1 MPADLDTLTIRRATA
16 ADAGPLAELALRSF
30 LEAFA
35 AQNQPE
41 DVAAYTSRVY
51 GPAQQA
57 AEIADP
63 DIVTLVG
70 EVEGRMAAY
79 AQLRWIPPGP
89 GVDGPEPVEI
99 MRFYLDAPWH
109 GSGLAQRMMDAVLRT
124 AREEGARTAW
134 LAVWERNPR
143 AMAFY
148 AKYGFRVVGEQDFQ
162 LGSERQNDFVM
173 TRPLDREDR
182 AE

>member
-1 MPADLDTLTIRRATA
+1 MPAEPDTLTIRRATA
-16 ADAGPLAELALRSF
+16 DDAAPLAELALRSF
-30 LEAFA
+30 LDAFEAL
-35 AQNQPE
+35 NDPD
-41 DVAAYTSRVY
+41 DVAAYTARAY

-57 AEIADP
+57 AEIANP

-70 EVEGRMAAY
+70 KVDGRMAGY

-99 MRFYLDAPWH
+99 MRFYLDAQWH
-109 GSGLAQRMMDAVLRT
+109 GRGIAQRLMDATLRT
-124 AREEGARTAW
+124 AREEGARTVW

-148 AKYGFRVVGEQDFQ
+148 AKYGFRLVGQQDFQ

-173 TRPLDREDR
+173 TRPLDPENA